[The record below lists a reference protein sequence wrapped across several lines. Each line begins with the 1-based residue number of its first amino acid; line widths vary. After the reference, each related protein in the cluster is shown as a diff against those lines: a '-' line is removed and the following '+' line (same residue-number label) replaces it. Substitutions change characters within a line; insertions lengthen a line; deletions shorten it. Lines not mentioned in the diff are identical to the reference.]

1 MSKETHMKKTLHTLL
16 IATSLMSVSF
26 AAETPTSE
34 CSANSIIID
43 VTEEVFSYGVLIP
56 WLQFNPE
63 TNSFI
68 GSNLTFKILEW
79 SLTIQR
85 EPAGFTIQNP
95 KGHLQS
101 STLVT
106 LTTPYDPEKFYNFLY
121 KAISDIITI
130 NNRKPSAPQLRLNS
144 RELFQMRQIT
154 ARVFPGDP
162 DSWKIAPPDV
172 LYTYSRAIVTEVL
185 KKYHLPSLTDNV
197 KEVTKNLEIE
207 AEAQTSTAEK
217 TYSSNISSDQC
228 PQEIKS
234 AFLKV
239 SEILAISAYYYR
251 AHKLS
256 PLKIFTENS
265 FPTDVAAII
274 TVLFE
279 LNDKTRDFQSLSIL
293 DSNVQITG
301 LPALSES
308 PHIDFVTRWLNLVLS
323 TSVTKVEALN
333 INQRDSFAFIPEIVK
348 RAEALWD
355 EYERHVFGKTAD
367 TVFKKQPK

>member
-1 MSKETHMKKTLHTLL
+1 MKKTLHTLL

-34 CSANSIIID
+34 CSANSLIID
-43 VTEEVFSYGVLIP
+43 ATEDVFDCGVRIP
-56 WLQFNPE
+56 KLHFDPE
-63 TNSFI
+63 TKSFI
-68 GSNLTFKILEW
+68 GSNLKLKILEW

-95 KGHLQS
+95 NGHLQS
-101 STLVT
+101 STLAP
-106 LTTPYDPEKFYNFLY
+106 LPTPCDPEKFYNFLY
-121 KAISDIITI
+121 KAISEIIIII
-130 NNRKPSAPQLRLNS
+130 NNRKKPSAPQLKLIS

-172 LYTYSRAIVTEVL
+172 LYTYSRDIVTEVL
-185 KKYHLPSLTDNV
+185 NKYHLPSLTDKV
-197 KEVTKNLEIE
+197 KEVMKNLKIE

-251 AHKLS
+251 AHRLS

-265 FPTDVAAII
+265 FPADVAAII

-323 TSVTKVEALN
+323 TSVTNVQALN
-333 INQRDSFAFIPEIVK
+333 TNQRDGFAFIPEIVQ

>member
-1 MSKETHMKKTLHTLL
+1 MKKTLHTLL